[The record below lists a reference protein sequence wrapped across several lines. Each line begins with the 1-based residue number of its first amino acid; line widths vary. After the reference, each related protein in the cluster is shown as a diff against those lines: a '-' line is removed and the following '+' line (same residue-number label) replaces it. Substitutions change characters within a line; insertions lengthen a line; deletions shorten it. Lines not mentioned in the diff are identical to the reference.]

1 MKLPLSFIVIYSQI
15 ATAPIILIPTPRTP
29 MDSTPSASLP
39 LSFSGGGGDMD
50 VGDAPEPAGTR
61 APVD

>member
-1 MKLPLSFIVIYSQI
+1 MKLPLSFTVKLPPPLSSSS
-15 ATAPIILIPTPRTP
+15 PHPRKP

-50 VGDAPEPAGTR
+50 VGDALEAAGTKD
-61 APVD
+61 PVD